1 MDAVM
6 KKGIG
11 CLLLAA
17 LLLTLLPGAALAEE
31 EPGIE
36 LPPTALDW
44 VEADFD
50 ETEPTAPETPEEEP
64 AAPELSGEEQP
75 DASETTE
82 EPEPVHVFSAEE
94 GDLAIDETNFPDPN
108 FRAYLKALPH
118 SGEADGEYFTAAQ
131 LAGITEM
138 DCSLRDIASLEGL
151 ESFPALEKL
160 NCIGNTL
167 ESLDISKNAA
177 LRFLDCVD
185 CGLTGLDVSEN
196 PYLAELVRNTE
207 PETVEDEAFLRQY
220 AIADETGELYAA
232 LRCGEELRLYTEKPA
247 PDAVRITTFVTAGDT
262 LAVSFLAEPA
272 AGSDPAK
279 YRILSLFDGQTLE
292 ASPAD
297 GAYAMPDAAFVGL
310 SQLTEPVTITV
321 SCGEDEALYSFTVFD
336 YLKSLPS
343 CAVAPL
349 PTNQAAYTGE
359 IDGVGDFHAKLVTE
373 GEPAVRLYFRAESTD
388 GLTFACDGH
397 TVSAPEKEDEGLWF
411 VTVGDLTPADLPA
424 DLLITAAREAQ
435 QAQIR
440 FSPFCW
446 AAGHWEETDDPL
458 IALCRAL
465 AAAQS

>member
-11 CLLLAA
+11 WLLLAA
-17 LLLTLLPGAALAEE
+17 LLLTLFPGAAVAEE
-31 EPGIE
+31 ETGIE
-36 LPPTALDW
+36 LTPTALDW
-44 VEADFD
+44 VEPDFD
-50 ETEPTAPETPEEEP
+50 ETEPPAPEIPEEEP
-64 AAPELSGEEQP
+64 AAPELFEEELP
-75 DASETTE
+75 NLPEATE

-94 GDLAIDETNFPDPN
+94 GDLAIDEMNFPDPN
-108 FRAYLKALPH
+108 FRAYLKTLSH
-118 SGEADGEYFTAAQ
+118 SGEMGDEYFTAAQ

-138 DCSLRDIASLEGL
+138 DCSRCDIASFEGL

-160 NCIGNTL
+160 NCAGNTP
-167 ESLDISKNAA
+167 EILDISKNTA
-177 LRFLDCVD
+177 LRFLDCSD
-185 CGLTGLDVSEN
+185 SGLTDLDVSGN
-196 PYLAELVRNTE
+196 PYLAELVRNIE
-207 PETVEDEAFLRQY
+207 PETVEDDAFLRQY

-232 LRCGEELRLYTEKPA
+232 LRCGEELKLYTEKPA
-247 PDAVRITTFVTAGDT
+247 ADAVCITAFVTAGDA

-279 YRILSLFDGQTLE
+279 YRISSQFDGQTVE

-297 GAYAMPDAAFVGL
+297 GTYVIPDAALVGL
-310 SQLTEPVTITV
+310 SQLTVPVTVTV
-321 SCGEDEALYSFTVFD
+321 ACGGDEALYSSTVFD
-336 YLKSLPS
+336 YLKALP
-343 CAVAPL
+343 AYTEAPL

-359 IDGVGDFHAKLVTE
+359 IEGVGDFHAKLVTE
-373 GEPAVRLYFRAESTD
+373 GDPAVRLYFRTESTD
-388 GLTFACDGH
+388 GLTFVCDGH

-411 VTVGDLTPADLPA
+411 VTVGELTPADLPA
-424 DLLITAAREAQ
+424 DLLITAARETQ